1 MKRRLN
7 ILCVLVML
15 VLGYS
20 VFQSVYYMSSAVVS
34 GAELGFQSGL
44 NNDKQKIE
52 EISEMRPVALF
63 PTDLL
68 SGLKDS
74 VYNEKSGTFVP
85 AMYSQLN
92 VSVKVEPNV
101 WLKLTTVLGAFL
113 DVFASI
119 AAVVLFAGFIVSIN
133 QSRIFEWG
141 NVRRLRWLGGILI
154 VSFLCSAV
162 PVCIAFYELSGVFEI
177 SGYSLITYGLVSTL
191 TLVLGLM
198 SLIVAEVFAI
208 GLRMK
213 EEQDLTI

>member
-20 VFQSVYYMSSAVVS
+20 VFESAYYVSSAFIS
-34 GAELGFQSGL
+34 GAELGFKHGMNSDRRKMEELSG
-44 NNDKQKIE
+44 
-52 EISEMRPVALF
+52 MRPVALF
-63 PTDLL
+63 PSDFAN
-68 SGLKDS
+68 LKDS

-85 AMYSQLN
+85 AIYSQLT
-92 VSVKVEPNV
+92 VSVKVESNV
-101 WLKLTTVLGAFL
+101 WLKLTTILGTFL
-113 DVFASI
+113 DIFASI

-133 QSRIFEWG
+133 RSRIFEWR
-141 NVRRLRWLGGILI
+141 NVRRLRWLGASLI
-154 VSFLCSAV
+154 FSFLCSAV

-177 SGYSLITYGLVSTL
+177 PNYSLTTYSLVSTL

>member
-20 VFQSVYYMSSAVVS
+20 VFESAYYLSSAFVTGAEMGFKQAKNKDSRRINDVS
-34 GAELGFQSGL
+34 G
-44 NNDKQKIE
+44 
-52 EISEMRPVALF
+52 MRPIALLPDD
-63 PTDLL
+63 PTN
-68 SGLKDS
+68 LKDS

-85 AMYSQLN
+85 AIYCTLC
-92 VSVKVEPNV
+92 VSAKTEPNI
-101 WLKLTTVLGAFL
+101 WLKLISTLGTIL
-113 DVFASI
+113 DLFVSI
-119 AAVVLFAGFIVSIN
+119 VAVVLFMKFIVSIN
-133 QSRIFEWG
+133 RSCIFEWQ
-141 NVRRLRWLGGILI
+141 NVRRLRWLGASLI
-154 VSFLCSAV
+154 FLFLCSAV
-162 PVCIAFYELSGVFEI
+162 PVFISFYELSGVFEI